1 VSARRRDELS
11 GSYAG
16 GGSVSQSVLDRM
28 NMNKSASA
36 KKTKDFKR
44 LIEESTKGNID
55 FTEIDRKSHRGGRKD
70 SLEED
75 KFSDI

>member
-1 VSARRRDELS
+1 
-11 GSYAG
+11 
-16 GGSVSQSVLDRM
+16 
-28 NMNKSASA
+28 MNKSASA